1 MVTHCYQPLSKVNNF
16 QGFFLRKS
24 TELSEEILFVVV
36 ANVAP
41 VLPGKSKFA
50 VIFWKSCHMTSH
62 AFVSRIDITGDF
74 SVVNAEIF
82 R

>member
-16 QGFFLRKS
+16 QVFFLRKS

-41 VLPGKSKFA
+41 VPLRGSQN
-50 VIFWKSCHMTSH
+50 
-62 AFVSRIDITGDF
+62 SR
-74 SVVNAEIF
+74 
-82 R
+82 